1 MRDTWRIFDCRFLH
15 TPIYLSLP
23 RNFNHLDRAC
33 MWVYICVYIELAV
46 VSIREK
52 GKRRP
57 PSLYFE
63 FLTRGNTTSRRNS
76 IPGRVV
82 TPVADIFPRDRF
94 ACIWLSA
101 RFCREN
107 RATNE
112 NSCLLMLVHRPPPR
126 FKRKRQIRS
135 SNIRADFSAN
145 SYPGYLWDGREVR
158 IFFFFLLFLL
168 GEYPSFTII
177 SPGRLQFL
185 KRGRHVSRDWNNE
198 MVKIIKNRPTFFRE
212 FH

>member
-1 MRDTWRIFDCRFLH
+1 
-15 TPIYLSLP
+15 
-23 RNFNHLDRAC
+23 

-57 PSLYFE
+57 CILNFWRE
-63 FLTRGNTTSRRNS
+63 GTRRRRNS

-158 IFFFFLLFLL
+158 IFFFFLLLL
-168 GEYPSFTII
+168 GEYSSFTII